1 MTVLRIQPNTASCSR
16 SSVSSP
22 GSWQF
27 SSPLTRGHCG
37 AKPTAWLHLP
47 STILEARNKGGV
59 EARRRRHS
67 RWPIDLDF
75 RGLPERRKR
84 MTELLKKLIA
94 EDAGQDM
101 AEYGIALAVVGLVA
115 ALAALA
121 IANNVGSL
129 WSRAN
134 SIISTASNP

>member
-1 MTVLRIQPNTASCSR
+1 MT
-16 SSVSSP
+16 
-22 GSWQF
+22 
-27 SSPLTRGHCG
+27 H
-37 AKPTAWLHLP
+37 
-47 STILEARNKGGV
+47 
-59 EARRRRHS
+59 
-67 RWPIDLDF
+67 
-75 RGLPERRKR
+75 
-84 MTELLKKLIA
+84 LLKKLIA

-134 SIISTASNP
+134 SIISQANP